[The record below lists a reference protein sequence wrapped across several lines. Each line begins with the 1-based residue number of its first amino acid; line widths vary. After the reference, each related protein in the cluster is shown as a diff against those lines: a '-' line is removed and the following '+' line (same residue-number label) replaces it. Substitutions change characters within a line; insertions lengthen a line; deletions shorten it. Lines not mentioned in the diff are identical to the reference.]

1 MGKIGQDAG
10 AIALPKLSVWV
21 KNLKCQKGAKYDC
34 TTKLDLCA
42 KNRSKKQLIFENKC
56 IIKMAKIGHDEKAI
70 AFAIWSVWDKNL
82 KCQEGAKND
91 CTTH

>member
-34 TTKLDLCA
+34 TTKLDY
-42 KNRSKKQLIFENKC
+42 SKNKC